1 MSSSSSSSLTHRQC
15 RGAAGR
21 CMCMGT
27 VQHSGLHAP
36 ESSTVGTM
44 LAPLLCPPPVGARVQ
59 NVQDQLLLWQAETQ
73 RVTREPATYYSK
85 FEDHELF
92 SATLAT
98 AQGHGSV
105 LWYRQDTNPE
115 ASFILIRRSG
125 G

>member
-1 MSSSSSSSLTHRQC
+1 M
-15 RGAAGR
+15 
-21 CMCMGT
+21 
-27 VQHSGLHAP
+27 
-36 ESSTVGTM
+36 
-44 LAPLLCPPPVGARVQ
+44 Q

-105 LWYRQDTNPE
+105 LWYRQDPNPE

-125 G
+125 GSVEGWRG